1 MKYSILFWIETERG
15 TLRMTIRYKMKR
27 ISYNVGCSVD
37 ERKWDK
43 NMQRCKRNTT
53 HGKESVP
60 AARIN
65 AIIQR
70 YENKVRR
77 LADGYISDPT
87 PDEFKHALDN
97 VLRETKESHSAESFF
112 ELYERF
118 IDEEKS
124 INDWSKGTIYKHMR
138 LYKDWEIYF
147 PKITLEQINEE
158 TLNEFRECLIEAGLQ
173 NETIKKRISMS
184 KWFFRWLLAKGYLK
198 DVSFTAYRPKLK
210 RSSRCVVFLTWE
222 ELMAVYNHRFPEE
235 KNYLDRVRDVFCFC
249 CFSSLRYSDVYAL
262 KKTDIY
268 EGCIN
273 FTTQKTNDKLRIELN
288 KYTSAILDKYKDL
301 AGEEALPVISNQ
313 KMNKYLKEVCF
324 ECGIDEPLTE
334 ITYIGGKKVVETKE
348 KWQMVGTH
356 CGRRTF
362 ICNAIMLGI
371 PPNVVMK
378 WTGHSDYKSMKP
390 YIDIA
395 DKTKVEAMK
404 MFDKN

>member
-1 MKYSILFWIETERG
+1 MKYSVSFTVDTRG
-15 TLRMTIRYKMKR
+15 QLRMMVRYSGKR
-27 ISYNVGCSVD
+27 MAYNVGYHVD
-37 ERKWDK
+37 REKWNYDD
-43 NMQRCKRNTT
+43 QRCKRNTT
-53 HGKESVP
+53 HGKKRIP
-60 AARIN
+60 ALRIN
-65 AIIQR
+65 AAIQR
-70 YENKVRR
+70 YQETFDKT
-77 LADGYISDPT
+77 ISSFRTEPT
-87 PDEFKHALDN
+87 LDELRNALDSAF
-97 VLRETKESHSAESFF
+97 RDKSEKEYSDDFF

-118 IDEEKS
+118 IEEEKS
-124 INDWSKGTIYKHMR
+124 INGWSKGTIYKHKR
-138 LYKDWEIYF
+138 LYKDWEMYF
-147 PKITLEQINEE
+147 PDMKLKQINED
-158 TLNEFRECLIEAGLQ
+158 TLNLFRECLVEANLQ

-184 KWFFRWLLAKGYLK
+184 KWFFRWLLAKGYIK

-210 RSSRCVVFLTWE
+210 RASRCVVFLTWE
-222 ELMAVYNHRFPEE
+222 ELMAVYTHRFPEE
-235 KNYLDRVRDVFCFC
+235 KAYLDRVRDVFCFC

-268 EGCIN
+268 DGCIN

-324 ECGIDEPLTE
+324 ECGIDEPLTD
-334 ITYIGGKKVVETKE
+334 ITYVGGKKVVETKE

-395 DKTKVEAMK
+395 DKTKAEAMK
-404 MFDKN
+404 MFDEN